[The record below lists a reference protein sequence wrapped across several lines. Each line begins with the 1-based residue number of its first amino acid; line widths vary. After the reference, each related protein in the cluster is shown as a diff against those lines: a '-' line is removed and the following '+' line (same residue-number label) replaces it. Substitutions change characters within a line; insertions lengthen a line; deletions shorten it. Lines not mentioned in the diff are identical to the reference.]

1 PAQVAYD
8 FLAEVMRPGTVRQ
21 DHLVLGREVDASGR
35 VTGAALGAAKIGGPV
50 DGAVLLIPDP
60 MGATGATVGTV
71 LRHYRQA
78 VPGRPSRLIA
88 LHLIVTPEYLR
99 AMTEQHPDLVIYA
112 FRLDRGLSPPHVLAT
127 IPGTHWPEER
137 GLNDHDYVIPGAGG
151 IGEIL
156 NNADV

>member
-1 PAQVAYD
+1 ATPYGVWRGEALADDTTTVVAAVARAGLIPAQVAYD

-71 LRHYRQA
+71 LAHYRRA
-78 VPGRPSRLIA
+78 VPGRPRKVIA
-88 LHLIVTPEYLR
+88 LPLIVTPEYLR
-99 AMTEQHPDLVIYA
+99 AVTTQHPALIVYA
-112 FRLDRGLSPPHVLAT
+112 LRVDRGLS
-127 IPGTHWPEER
+127 
-137 GLNDHDYVIPGAGG
+137 
-151 IGEIL
+151 
-156 NNADV
+156 